1 MEKEMPYPTTASSDP
16 MSRIREVKAKY
27 EANLLSKP
35 NVVAVGIGMPM
46 QDGRPV
52 GAPGIVVSV
61 THRVDAQELSEA
73 DLVPQQLEEVPV
85 WVEEIDH
92 PHAEADLGTDKA

>member
-1 MEKEMPYPTTASSDP
+1 MDKEMPYPTTASSDP
-16 MSRIREVKAKY
+16 LSRIREVKAKY

-46 QDGRPV
+46 QDGQPV

-61 THRVDAQELSEA
+61 THKVDAQELDEA
-73 DLVPQQLEEVPV
+73 DLVPHELEDVPV

-92 PHAEADLGTDKA
+92 PHAEVNPSTDKT